1 MTSTSGGTPG
11 RASPLSVQEAAD
23 LLGLHYMTVYRHVRI
38 GQLPARKVGNQ
49 WQLDR
54 RDVEAVL
61 RQRAPQDHAPEV
73 ADLAHLLEAAL
84 TDADEARAWDLLSD
98 AARSGLSPDA
108 TYLDVLGPAMR
119 GIGERWA
126 AGELTIAQEHKASAV
141 VTRLV
146 GRLGH
151 RFSNRGRRRGR
162 VVIGSAEG
170 DQHGLP
176 AAMFA
181 DLLRQRGLEVV
192 DLGAGNPVG
201 SFLRALERADGPAAA
216 CVTVTTVGNDDAV
229 RRLVRGIVDRFPHV
243 PVAVGGS
250 AVTGEEHARSL
261 GSALWE
267 PDPRRAAAR
276 VAELVSPPGSSPAP
290 AGG

>member
-1 MTSTSGGTPG
+1 M
-11 RASPLSVQEAAD
+11 QEAAD

-38 GQLPARKVGNQ
+38 GQLPARKVGKQ

-54 RDVEAVL
+54 RDVEAVR
-61 RQRAPQDHAPEV
+61 RQRGPREHAPEV
-73 ADLAHLLEAAL
+73 ADLAHLLEVAL
-84 TDADEARAWDLLSD
+84 TDGDEARAWDLLSD
-98 AARSGLSPDA
+98 AARSGLAPDA
-108 TYLDVLGPAMR
+108 AYLDVLRPAMQR
-119 GIGERWA
+119 IGERWA
-126 AGELTIAQEHKASAV
+126 TGELTIAEEHKASAV

-151 RFSNRGRRRGR
+151 RFSSRGRRRGR
-162 VVIGSAEG
+162 AVIGSAEG
-170 DQHGLP
+170 DRHALP

-201 SFLRALERADGPAAA
+201 SFVRALERIDGPAAA
-216 CVTVTTVGNDDAV
+216 CVTATTVGNDDAV
-229 RRLVRGIVDRFPHV
+229 RRLVEAVVDRFPHV

-250 AVTGEEHARSL
+250 AVAGEEHARAL

-276 VAELVSPPGSSPAP
+276 VAELVAPPGSSPAGT
-290 AGG
+290 GG